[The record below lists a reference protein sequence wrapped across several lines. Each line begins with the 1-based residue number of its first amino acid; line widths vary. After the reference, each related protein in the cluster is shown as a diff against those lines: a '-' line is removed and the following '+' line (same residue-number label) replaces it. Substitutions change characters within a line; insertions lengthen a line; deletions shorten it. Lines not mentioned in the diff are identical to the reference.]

1 MLTPFQLVRIDIFAL
16 NRHESMKTFFYYL
29 LLIAVVVTMIALAL
43 YFNEVFDIRQHA
55 LLPTTNFGNQ
65 TFMASLWGQG
75 LQNLKQPTSILIL
88 QIVVI
93 LLVSRATAF
102 VFGFIGQPAVMG
114 EIVGGILLG
123 PSLLGL
129 LAPTVSHF
137 LFPVESIGRLQSL
150 SQLGLIVYMF
160 IVGMEIDFGKL
171 KAKAS
176 EAFLIGQ
183 SGIVFPF
190 FFGICLSLFLY
201 KEFCPIGV
209 RFLPFA
215 LFMGVAMS
223 ITAFPVLAR
232 IVKEKKLSGTMVG
245 VVSLSSAAIEDV
257 TAWSVLA
264 LIIAVAK
271 STSIATSIVSLLM
284 VVLFLGVMLLIVR
297 PVLQKYQGY
306 LFRANRS
313 DVFGI
318 TVIMAL
324 LLLSSIATDVL
335 GVHAVFGAFIAGLIM
350 PAEIK
355 EGPLVKVKLEDFT
368 TVILLPI
375 FFALTGLRTQFGL
388 LNSPYLWCIFGL
400 VLFVAVAG
408 KLVGVIL
415 AARVSKISWRD
426 AFTLGILMN
435 TRGLME
441 LIALNIGYDMGII
454 SGPIFTLL
462 VLMAIITTF
471 MTGPLLNLTLNK

>member
-1 MLTPFQLVRIDIFAL
+1 
-16 NRHESMKTFFYYL
+16 MKSFVFYFFL
-29 LLIAVVVTMIALAL
+29 MTIVATMIGLAL
-43 YFNEVFDIRQHA
+43 YFNQVFDVQMHSP
-55 LLPTTNFGNQ
+55 LPITYFANQ
-65 TFMASLWGQG
+65 TFMASLWSQG

-93 LLVSRATAF
+93 LLVSRLTAF
-102 VFGFIGQPAVMG
+102 GFGFIGQPAVMG
-114 EIVGGILLG
+114 EIIGGILLG
-123 PSLLGL
+123 PSLLGA
-129 LAPTVSHF
+129 LAPTASHF
-137 LFPVESIGRLQSL
+137 LFPVESLGRLQSL

-160 IVGMEIDFGKL
+160 IVGMEIDFSKL

-201 KEFCPIGV
+201 KEFSPPGV

-215 LFMGVAMS
+215 LFIGVAMS

-245 VVSLSSAAIEDV
+245 IVSLSSAAIEDV

-264 LIIAVAK
+264 LVIAVAK
-271 STSIATSIVSLLM
+271 STSIATSVVSLLM

-297 PVLQKYQGY
+297 PLLQKYQGY
-306 LFRANRS
+306 LFSSNRS
-313 DVFGI
+313 DIFGI
-318 TVIMAL
+318 TFIIAL
-324 LLLSSIATDVL
+324 LLLSSIATDIL

-350 PAEIK
+350 PEK
-355 EGPLVKVKLEDFT
+355 VKSGPLIKVKLEDFT
-368 TVILLPI
+368 SVILLPI

-415 AARVSKISWRD
+415 AARFSKISWRD

-441 LIALNIGYDMGII
+441 LIALNIGYDMGVI

-471 MTGPLLNLTLNK
+471 MTGPLLNLTLNKQPAGLHNQAA